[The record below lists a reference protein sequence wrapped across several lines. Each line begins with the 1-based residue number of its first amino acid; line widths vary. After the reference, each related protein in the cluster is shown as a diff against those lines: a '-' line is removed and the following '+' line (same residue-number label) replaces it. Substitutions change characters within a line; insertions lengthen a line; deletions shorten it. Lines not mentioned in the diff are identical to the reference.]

1 MKPNFAVLFGILACA
16 AIPGALHAQSSPS
29 ASSGVYTAAQ
39 ATRGGAL
46 FQSKCASCHNADLS
60 GSGTAPALAGPDF
73 LANWVGQPIAALFD
87 SIHTSMPSDNPGTLS
102 TQQVADLIAFILSS
116 NQYRAGQTEIPTD
129 ADQLKHIPFDSA
141 SPAAA
146 K

>member
-1 MKPNFAVLFGILACA
+1 MKPIFAFLLFILVSA
-16 AIPGALHAQSSPS
+16 AISGALHAQGSTS
-29 ASSGVYTAAQ
+29 ASSGIYTAAQ
-39 ATRGGAL
+39 AARGGTL
-46 FQSKCASCHNADLS
+46 FQSKCAACHNADLS

-102 TQQVADLIAFILSS
+102 AQQVADLIAFILSS

-129 ADQLKHIPFDSA
+129 ADHLTHILFDNA